1 MQRRKKKG
9 KGGVVCR
16 VGTSYS
22 EYIWVITSL
31 ELNTVTAAKQEGQN
45 PFAALSLF
53 DVLSLHCKTYILEIT
68 LLNSLVIIF

>member
-1 MQRRKKKG
+1 M
-9 KGGVVCR
+9 
-16 VGTSYS
+16 
-22 EYIWVITSL
+22 SL